1 MYFFAILLI
10 LIVVIILNAHG
21 KKDPVSRNQIS
32 HKRTFSKEFC
42 EPDEIFVMRTE
53 IENLSSQRMMRVC
66 LKHTLDDAFVP
77 TDDCPYTT
85 VKNSNKIMFIGKT
98 HIPAKDTGVFE
109 MQLSISRRGAHYS
122 QSIAIDCMDFSG
134 FHIAYYNQPSTE
146 KIIILPR
153 RVNHSFMSKMIAQG
167 YGDFNAKRGF
177 IDDETTVRA
186 YGEYTGHE
194 PMRHIN
200 WKKSAQVGDFVVK
213 QFEPMGTFVTTIVF
227 DVTGFTYTKPG
238 SKAYELL
245 EYSISMLREMF
256 EYFESK
262 RIPYRLFTNARSPHI
277 QEYCFSS
284 DSSGKKSRNKMLLM
298 LGELEAAPAKS
309 RLLRSEELLDM
320 AIKSSFRAPV
330 AFLAP
335 LKQVS
340 LNVTLKKLIKVKGL
354 EIFEYYA
361 DNYYKEQVKE

>member
-1 MYFFAILLI
+1 
-10 LIVVIILNAHG
+10 
-21 KKDPVSRNQIS
+21 
-32 HKRTFSKEFC
+32 
-42 EPDEIFVMRTE
+42 
-53 IENLSSQRMMRVC
+53 
-66 LKHTLDDAFVP
+66 
-77 TDDCPYTT
+77 
-85 VKNSNKIMFIGKT
+85 
-98 HIPAKDTGVFE
+98 
-109 MQLSISRRGAHYS
+109 
-122 QSIAIDCMDFSG
+122 
-134 FHIAYYNQPSTE
+134 
-146 KIIILPR
+146 
-153 RVNHSFMSKMIAQG
+153 
-167 YGDFNAKRGF
+167 
-177 IDDETTVRA
+177 
-186 YGEYTGHE
+186 
-194 PMRHIN
+194 
-200 WKKSAQVGDFVVK
+200 
-213 QFEPMGTFVTTIVF
+213 MGTFVTTIVF

-238 SKAYELL
+238 SKAYDLL

-354 EIFEYYA
+354 EIFEFYA